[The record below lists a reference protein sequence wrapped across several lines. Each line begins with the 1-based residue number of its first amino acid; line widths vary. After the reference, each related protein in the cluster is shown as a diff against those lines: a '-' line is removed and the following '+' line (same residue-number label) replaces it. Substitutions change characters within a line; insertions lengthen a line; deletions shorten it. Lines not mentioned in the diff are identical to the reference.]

1 MKTKLLNVVIPI
13 AGLALLAAG
22 CHGKKQ
28 EQAARPPSPVNV
40 AKTELADVPV
50 LLSSFGR
57 LRALNDVNVKAQ
69 VSGVVESAPFVE
81 GTTVQAGDVLFTID
95 KRPYQAQLDQS
106 SAQLLGA
113 QASLRQ
119 SRETLE
125 RNEKLKDQN
134 LISQEDYDQL
144 ATAVQAAESEVKLYT
159 ASVEQAQINLNY
171 CTVTAMVTGVTG
183 KRLVDP
189 GNVVSSG
196 GETLVNIRTQDPLY
210 LDFSLTEVEL
220 PRIRKALDAGAVRVL
235 VFLPENAGNVG
246 LFKGQLK
253 LIDNTI
259 DEQSGTI
266 SLRAVMDNEK
276 KTLWPG
282 QFVYAYPM
290 VEFLTNAVLAP
301 QDGVSEGKDG
311 PYAFV
316 VKDNKVELRNLVLG
330 PMIGEAVVIEKGL
343 KEGETLVTKGQLGL
357 WPGASVSVV
366 TSTDDEEAKSITKKM
381 ADPNVLATVH
391 MLASRGEPE
400 SKIALFLGVAGIL
413 REKHSG

>member
-1 MKTKLLNVVIPI
+1 M
-13 AGLALLAAG
+13 
-22 CHGKKQ
+22 
-28 EQAARPPSPVNV
+28 
-40 AKTELADVPV
+40 
-50 LLSSFGR
+50 
-57 LRALNDVNVKAQ
+57 
-69 VSGVVESAPFVE
+69 VESAPFVE

-220 PRIRKALDAGAVRVL
+220 PAHPKSAGCRGGSC
-235 VFLPENAGNVG
+235 AG
-246 LFKGQLK
+246 F
-253 LIDNTI
+253 
-259 DEQSGTI
+259 S
-266 SLRAVMDNEK
+266 A
-276 KTLWPG
+276 
-282 QFVYAYPM
+282 
-290 VEFLTNAVLAP
+290 
-301 QDGVSEGKDG
+301 GKCG
-311 PYAFV
+311 
-316 VKDNKVELRNLVLG
+316 
-330 PMIGEAVVIEKGL
+330 
-343 KEGETLVTKGQLGL
+343 
-357 WPGASVSVV
+357 
-366 TSTDDEEAKSITKKM
+366 
-381 ADPNVLATVH
+381 
-391 MLASRGEPE
+391 
-400 SKIALFLGVAGIL
+400 
-413 REKHSG
+413 